1 MPENRFKSSPKAS
14 PAYPIIEKAARTA
27 LLRRRHQFTANSGEK
42 LQLRAG
48 RGENM
53 GKYSLTLWAM
63 LAVTV
68 AAAPAFAQEA
78 PAAAKE
84 KAKPTGT
91 VSRPGGAASASYA
104 RCAPGNPIGGIIV
117 KGGSNL
123 TTGTAGTEG
132 NCPSTGGTE
141 AAEGKGRTYTG
152 GRRNEDAPPA
162 AVEATPAASGDMPS
176 RLSMT
181 PTTIKAVA
189 PAATGLLKKK
199 DDE

>member
-104 RCAPGNPIGGIIV
+104 RCAPGNP
-117 KGGSNL
+117 
-123 TTGTAGTEG
+123 TAGTEG

>member
-1 MPENRFKSSPKAS
+1 
-14 PAYPIIEKAARTA
+14 
-27 LLRRRHQFTANSGEK
+27 
-42 LQLRAG
+42 
-48 RGENM
+48 M

-78 PAAAKE
+78 PAAVKE
-84 KAKPTGT
+84 KAKPKAGT
-91 VSRPGGAASASYA
+91 ISGMPGAASASYA

-123 TTGTAGTEG
+123 TTGTAETEG
-132 NCPSTGGTE
+132 NCPSTGGAE

-199 DDE
+199 DDK